1 MVFLKLVAVRRMAGL
16 FMVKGWAWRF
26 LGSACHQWLKHHS
39 EGSWWVPHEGKE
51 EEVCFS
57 ELLNCC
63 FAVDGKPSGV
73 SSLGPCV
80 DFFKELKIW
89 RWDRRN
95 VLNRTPNPNW
105 QQPSK
110 EPRITHH
117 AWDPSLPAHCPIIG
131 PQQGLE
137 LETLMLPVSIWGMV
151 FNGQTE
157 LGPVSLMPDSV
168 VCFCSGLL
176 TKIQLSTHLSV
187 KTWWSFLSVNV
198 DLGLENKW
206 NNNV

>member
-26 LGSACHQWLKHHS
+26 LGSAGHQWLKHHS

-63 FAVDGKPSGV
+63 FAVDEKPSGV

-80 DFFKELKIW
+80 DIFSRNW
-89 RWDRRN
+89 RSEGGTEGMCWIEPW
-95 VLNRTPNPNW
+95 TQTGGSPAT
-105 QQPSK
+105 

-137 LETLMLPVSIWGMV
+137 LEILKLPV
-151 FNGQTE
+151 Q
-157 LGPVSLMPDSV
+157 LPPVSSV
-168 VCFCSGLL
+168 L
-176 TKIQLSTHLSV
+176 TTNIIRT
-187 KTWWSFLSVNV
+187 
-198 DLGLENKW
+198 
-206 NNNV
+206 